1 MEWVLDHLQILFVL
15 AIAVVAILQRL
26 KKAPGDRGTPAAVRR
41 RAGEEERTR
50 RIQEEIR
57 RRIME
62 RRGLAPGAPQAG
74 AGGEE
79 PRPFPAAPPM
89 IEEIRPVR
97 VEPPPMIEGVPA
109 AAAAELER
117 QRALAERVRELE
129 ALRTKQAA
137 ATARATAAAASAAAV
152 AAEPQRRL
160 LLDLRNR
167 PELRRAIVLREILG
181 PPVGLR

>member
-1 MEWVLDHLQILFVL
+1 MEWILDHLQILIVA
-15 AIAVVAILQRL
+15 AIVVAGLLQRL
-26 KKAPGDRGTPAAVRR
+26 KKVPGDQQSPRPAPLA
-41 RAGEEERTR
+41 AGEEDRAR

-62 RRGLAPGAPQAG
+62 RGGLAPGAPQAG